1 MCRAY
6 LSPWFNEKGE
16 AVFNGRANCGAITI
30 NVVRAALISRDNKEL
45 FFKTLK
51 EFFDL
56 ATEGHLW
63 QYDRMKNIKAK
74 TNPLFFCQGGCHM
87 KLDPEDTIEEAI
99 KTFTWSYGYLGLNEA
114 SLLVTGKEIHED
126 NSFAIEV
133 LEHLNKWK
141 DDAIEKYGLLFAIYG
156 SPIEGYNE
164 TCRNI
169 EYARYGEVK
178 GVTDKKYIMNSF
190 HVSVTAKINAF
201 DKMRIEKP
209 MFDLSNGGHIVFTEY
224 PINHNE
230 EAVSQVTREAM
241 RLGLYEGVNFDSVT
255 CRNCGRNVQDYDKE
269 NPHCDNCG
277 STNLIVT
284 DRVCGYLSYFVID
297 GTTRVNQA
305 KKQEDEQREVHY
317 GRFIEE
323 GIQDMDI
330 LNGEG
335 LRVSLWFKGC
345 PHKCYNCHNQHLW
358 NPDSTFHF
366 DIDKI
371 VELCKIRKRLSVLG
385 GEPFAGY
392 NRDELLSILKAVRKE
407 VPDCSIYVWT
417 GYEMDDIENLEHIK
431 YIDKLICGKYIDSL
445 KCDSTMYGSSN
456 QYIYD
461 VKANKILD

>member
-45 FFKTLK
+45 FYEILK

-87 KLDPEDTIEEAI
+87 KLDSEDTIEEAI

-141 DDAIEKYGLLFAIYG
+141 DEGIEKHGLLFAIYG

-209 MFDLSNGGHIVFTEY
+209 MFDLSNGGHICFTEY

-230 EAVSQVTREAM
+230 EAVSQVTKEAM

-255 CRNCGRNVQDYDKE
+255 CRDCGRNVQEYDKN
-269 NPHCDNCG
+269 NPHCDKCG

-305 KKQEDEQREVHY
+305 KKQEDELREVHY
-317 GRFIEE
+317 GRYITE

-358 NPDSTFHF
+358 SPDHTFHF

-371 VELCKIRKRLSVLG
+371 VELCKIRKRLSILG
-385 GEPFAGY
+385 GEPFAEY
-392 NRDELLSILKAVRKE
+392 NRNELLSILKAVRKE
-407 VPDCSIYVWT
+407 VPDCSMYVWT
-417 GYEMDDIENLEHIK
+417 GYEMDDIENSEAEE
-431 YIDKLICGKYIDSL
+431 G
-445 KCDSTMYGSSN
+445 
-456 QYIYD
+456 
-461 VKANKILD
+461 